1 VLSPANYR
9 AILTQ
14 VATATET
21 YASTFEGNLWTQFS
35 PDDYGAI
42 LAQLDR
48 IIAATEL
55 IATNVDARTAGVV
68 AP

>member
-21 YASTFEGNLWTQFS
+21 YARSFEGNLWTRFS
-35 PDDYGAI
+35 PDDYAAI
-42 LAQLDR
+42 LAELDR

-55 IATNVDARTAGVV
+55 IATNIDARTAGVV